1 MKDGSSINVQD
12 SVYTGDTYNGTV
24 INQQNY
30 IQNIITDSKENS
42 VLPDSDKL
50 REHFKSPVKPSKQ
63 IWFMGRRIWTPHTN
77 MISISLICILVLP
90 FFIESVLIISIGNLI
105 AVLCIKK
112 GDFRGVF
119 PLIIGLILLTLIII
133 Y

>member
-1 MKDGSSINVQD
+1 MKDSSSINVQD

-24 INQQNY
+24 VNQQNY
-30 IQNIITDSKENS
+30 IQNIIIDNKENPA
-42 VLPDSDKL
+42 LPDSSKL

-63 IWFMGRRIWTPHTN
+63 IWFMGRRIWTPHAN
-77 MISISLICILVLP
+77 LISISLICILVLP
-90 FFIESVLIISIGNLI
+90 FFIEPILMLLIGNLM

-119 PLIIGLILLTLIII
+119 PLIIGLLLFTLIII

>member
-24 INQQNY
+24 VNQQNY
-30 IQNIITDSKENS
+30 IQNIIIDNKDNTI
-42 VLPDSDKL
+42 LPDSAEL
-50 REHFKSPVKPSKQ
+50 GEHFKSPVKPSKQ

-90 FFIESVLIISIGNLI
+90 FFIESVLIILIGNLI
-105 AVLCIKK
+105 AVLCMLK
-112 GDFRGVF
+112 
-119 PLIIGLILLTLIII
+119 LILKRYYHI
-133 Y
+133 